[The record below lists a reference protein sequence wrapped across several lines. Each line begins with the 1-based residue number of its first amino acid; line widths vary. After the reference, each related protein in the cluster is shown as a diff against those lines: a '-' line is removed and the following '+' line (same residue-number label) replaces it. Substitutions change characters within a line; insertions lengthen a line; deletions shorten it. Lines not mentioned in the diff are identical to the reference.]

1 MFLCVLSPIFE
12 FTKLSSHCE
21 CVCWECYWNGTDVYS
36 TNRDRYMNCMYLLC
50 SVRYFHT
57 DTRNQL
63 FSVTLDTTVI
73 GNQTVA
79 CTQLSEEARTFEC
92 EFCYSAG
99 ISCQNIMTCISA
111 SASPTL
117 LPTLR
122 EMAYCYRAT
131 ASINHSTVAVIQDI
145 FSTGMYGH
153 DL

>member
-1 MFLCVLSPIFE
+1 
-12 FTKLSSHCE
+12 
-21 CVCWECYWNGTDVYS
+21 
-36 TNRDRYMNCMYLLC
+36 MYLLC

-63 FSVTLDTTVI
+63 FAVALDTTDI

-79 CTQLSEEARTFEC
+79 CTQLSEVEGTFEC

-99 ISCQNIMTCISA
+99 ASCQNLTTCISA

-122 EMAYCYRAT
+122 ELTYCYRAT
-131 ASINHSTVAVIQDI
+131 ASINGTTVAMIQDM
-145 FSTGMYGH
+145 FNTGIHGYN
-153 DL
+153 L